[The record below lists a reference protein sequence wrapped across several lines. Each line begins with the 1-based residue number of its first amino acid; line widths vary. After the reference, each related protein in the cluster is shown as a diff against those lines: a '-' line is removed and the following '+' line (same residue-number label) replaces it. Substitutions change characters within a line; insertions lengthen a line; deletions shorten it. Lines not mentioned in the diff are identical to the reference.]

1 MPTARAPP
9 PPPTAWPAYYPP
21 SLRYLSDP
29 RPHPDPSKL
38 PPSRRYRSQAS
49 GVKVRTMQDEL
60 DQLDV
65 DEDELYNAKMDTRQ
79 YGYSW
84 LVPLGRQNTH
94 EEDIES
100 QYGSSPHASRLADP
114 LNLDGDFDF
123 DFPYLRHGADGPGEG
138 GAGRE
143 RFGVQRGLPQEE
155 EDADVEV
162 RDLDDEIE
170 DADAASQSE
179 SGEEDGEDGEGEASG
194 AGSEMMSEAGDAN
207 VRMEERWDGQGERQ
221 YRELPGDGGS
231 YM

>member
-1 MPTARAPP
+1 MPTARAPSP
-9 PPPTAWPAYYPP
+9 PPSAWPTYYPP

-38 PPSRRYRSQAS
+38 PPSRRYRPQGS
-49 GVKVRTMQDEL
+49 GDKALTMQDEL

-65 DEDELYNAKMDTRQ
+65 DEDELYNQKMDTRQ

-94 EEDIES
+94 EGDIES

-138 GAGRE
+138 GGRG
-143 RFGVQRGLPQEE
+143 RFAAQRGLPQEE

-170 DADAASQSE
+170 DADAASQSG
-179 SGEEDGEDGEGEASG
+179 SGEEDGEEVEGEVSRA
-194 AGSEMMSEAGDAN
+194 AMMSEAEDAS
-207 VRMEERWDGQGERQ
+207 VRMEEWWDGQSERQ

>member
-1 MPTARAPP
+1 MPTGRAPSP
-9 PPPTAWPAYYPP
+9 PREAWPAYYPP
-21 SLRYLSDP
+21 SLRYLPDP

-38 PPSRRYRSQAS
+38 PPSRRYGPQGS
-49 GVKVRTMQDEL
+49 GDRVRTMQDEL

-100 QYGSSPHASRLADP
+100 QYGSSPHGSRLADP

-123 DFPYLRHGADGPGEG
+123 DFPSLRHGADGEG
-138 GAGRE
+138 GRGGRSGL
-143 RFGVQRGLPQEE
+143 RRGLQQD

-179 SGEEDGEDGEGEASG
+179 SAESEDGESHGGEVSG
-194 AGSEMMSEAGDAN
+194 AGSEMMREAEDASLQT
-207 VRMEERWDGQGERQ
+207 EERWDWQGERRYQ
-221 YRELPGDGGS
+221 ALPGDGGA